1 MADVLLR
8 ELTNTDL
15 DWLVTTGQH
24 DTVSAEQ
31 VMLRPNDPW
40 DAIYV
45 LLEGGVTL
53 FQGDSGDRPL
63 TTINR
68 GEIFGEAPLFDLPS
82 LGMVKAVQPSQV
94 ITIPK
99 GLLTTKL
106 AEDMTFA
113 AHFYRAIAVML
124 SERLRSMFEMSDKLN
139 LGKAHAVKEALFI
152 FSELRDSD
160 VDWLISAGKVEKL
173 SADRVLLQVGRP
185 VDALHLVLDGRFS
198 IAVPDSYCNPLS
210 MCFISLEKR
219 SRNYQVF
226 AEISKGGLPGIISFL
241 DSRPMP
247 VTIRSLGDSLVFTIP
262 RSAMTVKLQTDMGFA
277 SRFYRVIAVQISEL
291 LQTVME
297 QLVGGSTATQG
308 SNGGVQAM
316 SNVMDDDELDLDDL
330 QQVSQGAARFNWM
343 LEQLGL

>member
-8 ELTNTDL
+8 ELTNADI

-31 VMLRPNDPW
+31 VMVRPDDPW
-40 DAIYV
+40 RAIYV
-45 LLEGGVTL
+45 LLEGGATM
-53 FQGDSGDRPL
+53 FRGDAGDRPL
-63 TTINR
+63 TTISQ
-68 GEIFGEAPLFDLPS
+68 GEIFGEAPLFDLPP
-82 LGMVKAVQPSQV
+82 LGMVKAAQPSQV

-99 GLLTTKL
+99 ELLTTKL
-106 AEDMTFA
+106 TEDVAFA

-124 SERLRSMFEMSDKLN
+124 SERLRRTFEMSDKLN
-139 LGKAHAVKEALFI
+139 LGKANAVKEALFI

-173 SADRVLLQVGRP
+173 PAERVLMQTGRP
-185 VDALHLVLDGRFS
+185 VDGLYLVLDGRFS

-210 MCFISLEKR
+210 MCFTSLEKR
-219 SRNYQVF
+219 SQSYQVL
-226 AEISKGGLPGIISFL
+226 AEISKGGLPGIVSFL

-247 VTIRSLGDSLVFTIP
+247 VTIRSLGESLVFMIP
-262 RSAMTVKLQTDMGFA
+262 RSAMTVKLQIDMGFA
-277 SRFYRVIAVQISEL
+277 ARFYRVIAVQISEL
-291 LQTVME
+291 LQTVMD
-297 QLVGGSTATQG
+297 QLVGDPATAH
-308 SNGGVQAM
+308 GGDRAVQAM
-316 SNVMDDDELDLDDL
+316 NDAMDDDELDLEEL